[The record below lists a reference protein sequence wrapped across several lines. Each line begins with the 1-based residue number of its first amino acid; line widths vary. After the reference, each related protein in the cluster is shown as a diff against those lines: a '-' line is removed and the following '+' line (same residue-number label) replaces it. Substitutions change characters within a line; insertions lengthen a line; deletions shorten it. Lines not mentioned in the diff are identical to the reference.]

1 MESYAK
7 FCCLVI
13 FISFSVFQAL
23 FNWVSPPLS
32 RLFCPAFA
40 SLTPAK
46 QIEWHSR
53 TVSTLHALIVGFFCL
68 YILWFDDAVNKDPV
82 WGDPK
87 IVQLNIAIT
96 TGYLFSDFLL
106 IVCNWNAIGDKFFI
120 MHHLSA
126 LYAYYYVMDRGVLP
140 YFANFRQLAE
150 LSTPFVNQRESRGQL
165 RRPPAGPGPVA
176 SFKFLKRSRREQR
189 NCWEATMRWF
199 YEALGYPKAGGPYVV
214 NGVLMAVAFFAV
226 RVAVM
231 PPYYGR
237 MLATVGTE
245 AFARLGTGP
254 QVSWVLS
261 SVCLDVMNVMWMYK
275 IARGCY
281 KVLFVR
287 SQGRPVTNG
296 KSQ

>member
-32 RLFCPAFA
+32 RLVCPAFA

-150 LSTPFVNQRESRGQL
+150 LSTPFVNQR
-165 RRPPAGPGPVA
+165 
-176 SFKFLKRSRREQR
+176 
-189 NCWEATMRWF
+189 WF

-287 SQGRPVTNG
+287 SRGRPVTNG